1 MKITIASVF
10 YCCVML
16 FVSSFHYAT
25 IFDPFTFL
33 WAFCFLLGGPLL
45 VVVSII
51 FLVRAVRRRSWRPT
65 TLLPPLLCLVIVG
78 VWSFGFWRIG
88 DALRPV
94 VFENVARDNEHLAVS
109 FMQQHPPDT
118 DVEVSGFRYPYFPLF
133 PSRSTTV
140 RHHAGVVS
148 IRVPKA
154 PGTLDFL
161 VYVSPGASLPYAAP
175 TEDSMGQGFEV
186 KPLTKDWYYV
196 HAVGI

>member
-1 MKITIASVF
+1 MKITLATLF

-16 FVSSFHYAT
+16 FVSCFHNGT
-25 IFDPFTFL
+25 IFDPFLFL
-33 WAFCFLLGGPLL
+33 WAFCFFLGGPLL
-45 VVVSII
+45 SIVAI
-51 FLVRAVRRRSWRPT
+51 IILVRAVRRSLRPS
-65 TLLPPLLCLVIVG
+65 TLLPPLFCLVMVG

-88 DALRPV
+88 DTLRPV
-94 VFENVARDNEHLAVS
+94 VFASVARDNERLAVL

-118 DVEVSGFRYPYFPLF
+118 DAEVDGFCYPYFPLF
-133 PSRSTTV
+133 PSDHTTV
-140 RHHAGVVS
+140 RHHAGIVS
-148 IRVPKA
+148 VRVPVG

-186 KPLTKDWYYV
+186 KPLTKSWYYV